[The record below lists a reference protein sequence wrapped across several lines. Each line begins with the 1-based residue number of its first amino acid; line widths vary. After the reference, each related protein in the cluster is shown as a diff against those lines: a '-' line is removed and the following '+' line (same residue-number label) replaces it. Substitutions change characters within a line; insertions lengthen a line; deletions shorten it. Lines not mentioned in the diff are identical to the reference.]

1 MFTKN
6 NLKTNAVAEAV
17 AKILEAELDEAL
29 KGGQKKIDKNHNGK
43 IDAHDF
49 KLLRGEKSVEEA
61 ALGVPLKDHPYHKKT
76 DAELRYIQKD
86 AAEAAKAMQGHA
98 PKSEAKYLDQVND
111 ASTVLHYRSKGGKQL
126 AKESVESID
135 EGNITHILSKELV
148 SDHKRWMDSEGF
160 DTKTKPLP
168 KSHPKHA
175 THVGIVSKNNKES
188 SYHEDGFARPI
199 HESVESI
206 DELSKNTVTSYA
218 LKAGTK
224 LGGNI
229 AALGA
234 SKDISK
240 YSANPTSPD
249 EVKKRLNK
257 SITNRTAGLA
267 AASQR
272 LSKEEVEPID
282 ELSKGTLMSYVK
294 KGEKQQ
300 GKNFD
305 DIIAA
310 HKGNDQ
316 TKANKANA
324 KYLKRNAGLDRAVDK
339 MYSKYDK
346 KTEEVEELDEISTAQ
361 MSHQGKTTLKH
372 IKNPGVGLR
381 MAAHDIKPGIK
392 GYRDRVDL
400 MRAADAEGK
409 LKKEAD
415 NLTLRGLHTAN
426 PQSIPSYMRST
437 EKGKKSLADKNKTI
451 LKDLIKRQLGK
462 HPKPNLPEEVEELD
476 ELSKSTVRSYANKK
490 SAELSHV
497 PLMPF
502 KRKPMSDRENRNAER
517 GMMGALRRL
526 NKEEVDK
533 TDTITLDIPLM
544 IRVLEYA
551 REDAK
556 TDMDLHKVV
565 ENLINLRGEGPL
577 SMDHYEEIVN
587 IRSNVKESSELD
599 EASYGIG
606 GYTRGFDRSKQRF
619 KSNELSKELG
629 HEVGSRT
636 PMNPVEEP
644 HAVHINGKKWK
655 TFGSKSHA
663 TNVATSLA
671 NKVSGVT
678 VVKEENLTEFK
689 KQPDNMDADDHI
701 TREGIY
707 GIEDS
712 PMSATNS
719 VKAMENSGCKKK
731 MSNAAKMI
739 KSIYKKNG
747 VSESTYD
754 WEKENKGT
762 NGKEVTAKITLTG
775 GKTMTGKDRDTVE
788 IEPVMKTK
796 TKNTAGMK
804 TGD

>member
-17 AKILEAELDEAL
+17 AKILEAELDESL

-49 KLLRGEKSVEEA
+49 KLLRGEK
-61 ALGVPLKDHPYHKKT
+61 
-76 DAELRYIQKD
+76 
-86 AAEAAKAMQGHA
+86 
-98 PKSEAKYLDQVND
+98 N
-111 ASTVLHYRSKGGKQL
+111 
-126 AKESVESID
+126 ESVEPID

-346 KTEEVEELDEISTAQ
+346 KTEEVEIE
-361 MSHQGKTTLKH
+361 
-372 IKNPGVGLR
+372 
-381 MAAHDIKPGIK
+381 
-392 GYRDRVDL
+392 
-400 MRAADAEGK
+400 
-409 LKKEAD
+409 EAD

-437 EKGKKSLADKNKTI
+437 EKGKKSLADKNRPI

-502 KRKPMSDRENRNAER
+502 KRKPMSDRENRNADK
-517 GMMGALRRL
+517 GMMGALKRL
-526 NKEEVDK
+526 NKEEVEK